1 MNNNNIEFEA
11 DEEGRYT
18 LLSFENVIED
28 KFVVVKF
35 SEKDVTEYDN
45 TVSDTILPQTGESKL
60 TIIIIIIGSL
70 IGYIVY
76 RKYKNK

>member
-18 LLSFENVIED
+18 LPSFENVIED

-35 SEKDVTEYDN
+35 YEKDVTEYDN

-70 IGYIVY
+70 IRYIVY

>member
-18 LLSFENVIED
+18 LPSFENVIED

-35 SEKDVTEYDN
+35 YEKDVTEYDN

>member
-18 LLSFENVIED
+18 LPSFENVIED